1 MDDQE
6 VHDHIS
12 KLVAEEQELRAG
24 AAAKHGLDEKGKARM
39 AQLEV
44 KLDQYWDLLRRRQA
58 REEFGQNPGSE
69 RTRDETIVEHY
80 QQ

>member
-12 KLVAEEQELRAG
+12 QLVAEERELRA
-24 AAAKHGLDEKGKARM
+24 AASAGHGLDDKAKARIT
-39 AQLEV
+39 QLEI

-58 REEFGQNPGSE
+58 REEYGQDPDSE
-69 RTRDETIVEHY
+69 RPRDEAIVEHY